1 MQLSVVLPGP
11 VSDRLPEAAQESER
25 AGIRRLWTTE
35 SPGRDAVLRASVL
48 LGATRTLTAGTGI
61 SFAFARTPLVMAG
74 LAADTYELSCGRFSL
89 GLGAGTR
96 GQRRWYGVEFDHPAA
111 RMADYVRAVR
121 AILAS
126 DGRARYQGPFYD
138 IDVPRVQLPGTPESR
153 AGLKIYGGGL
163 HARML
168 GAVADSCDGIV
179 LHPLAGGPQY
189 LDDVVLPAIAAA
201 ENRPADFRLTLWCPL
216 SVDSDADTARQRAAE
231 QLAFYFSTPSY
242 RDVAA
247 GAGYGEAADTLV
259 AAFKDT
265 GASFTELAALVPDE
279 MLDHFVVHGTPD
291 RVADVLAARRTAW
304 AARGV
309 DEVALQISA
318 QSVSS
323 ASLLDSIRQ
332 LADTVLPG
340 FTSVRGAV

>member
-1 MQLSVVLPGP
+1 MQLSVVLPGT
-11 VSDRLPEAAQESER
+11 VSDRLPQAAQESER
-25 AGIRRLWTTE
+25 AGIQRLWTTE

-74 LAADTYELSCGRFSL
+74 LAADTFELSGRRFSL

-96 GQRRWYGVEFDHPAA
+96 GQRRWYGAEFDHPAA
-111 RMADYVRAVR
+111 RMADYVRAMR

-126 DGRARYQGPFYD
+126 DGRVRYQGPFYD
-138 IDVPRVQLPGTPESR
+138 IEVPRVQLGGTPETR
-153 AGLKIYGGGL
+153 AGLKIFGGGL

-168 GAVADSCDGIV
+168 AAVAGSCDGIV

-189 LDDVVLPAIAAA
+189 LDDVVMPAIHSAPH
-201 ENRPADFRLTLWCPL
+201 RPTDFRLVVWCPL
-216 SVDSDADTARQRAAE
+216 SVDASTTIARQRAAE
-231 QLAFYFSTPSY
+231 QLAFYFTTPSY

-247 GAGYGEAADTLV
+247 GAGFGGVADELV
-259 AAFKDT
+259 ARFNKG
-265 GASFTELAALVPDE
+265 GASFADLAPLISND

-291 RVADVLAARRTAW
+291 QVADRLSARQAEWRK
-304 AARGV
+304 RGV

-318 QSVSS
+318 QSISS
-323 ASLLDSIRQ
+323 EGLLDSIRQ
-332 LADTVLPG
+332 LSSAAIPR
-340 FTSVRGAV
+340 FA